1 MRNEKSRQSWAD
13 RPWLQNLVGALLLMA
28 ISGHISIQRGQ
39 DANWDLKNYHWYNA
53 YAFWEGRL
61 GFDIAPAQLQSFH
74 NPLLDLPYFWLATTF
89 PMFPQYAAFLQGT
102 YFGLVIFFLI
112 KISLLILPQD
122 NGQQRTRLR
131 LRSGS
136 YALTILACFPERP
149 ILFICAVIV
158 GATGVAT
165 VSQLGST
172 MNEMQLAALILA
184 GLYCLLIGIEKA
196 VPTVWLAVAGTLI
209 GSATGLKLT
218 ATTFLVGAA
227 VAVAGIGYLRKRLI
241 HHLLI
246 FTTFAT
252 LGFALFQGYWF
263 VRLTEVYE
271 NPLFPYFNQLFMSEW
286 WEPKPI
292 SYSRFF
298 PETLFEW
305 IFYPFYWITENH
317 YLVMDATFRDPRLA
331 IVYIFVAVFL
341 FQLKRNSNLLRPDDQ
356 KLLLLVIFTVV
367 AYATWL
373 IKFSI
378 YRYLIPLEVLSGIFL
393 VELVRRLPLGTHM
406 ILVTL
411 ICSVAVVTWSK
422 DTDWGH
428 VAYTTGV
435 VTSDKPPE
443 VPPGSLILL
452 LGSKPLAYVTTLFPK
467 EVRFI
472 GVDNNLIHPGMKNRL
487 QTEAD
492 NIIEMHD
499 KPIFIVESLHGNL
512 SLDNSYLSGYGLTKH
527 NCSPFPTNLD
537 PSGLQFCQAH
547 KAGFQ

>member
-1 MRNEKSRQSWAD
+1 MRNEKLRHSWAE

-53 YAFWEGRL
+53 YALLEGRL

-89 PMFPQYAAFLQGT
+89 PMFPQYAAFLQGA

-112 KISLLILPQD
+112 KISLLILPHD
-122 NGQQRTRLR
+122 NEQQTTRIR

-136 YALTILACFPERP
+136 FALTVLARFPERP

-165 VSQLGST
+165 QSQLGST

-184 GLYCLLIGIEKA
+184 GLYCLLVSIGKD
-196 VPTVWLAVAGTLI
+196 VPTVWLAVAGALI
-209 GSATGLKLT
+209 GSAAGLKLT
-218 ATTFLVGAA
+218 AATFLVGAA
-227 VAVAGIGYLRKRLI
+227 VAVTGTGYLRKRLI
-241 HHLLI
+241 HHLLV
-246 FTTFAT
+246 FTTFST
-252 LGFALFQGYWF
+252 LGFVLFQGYWF

-271 NPLFPYFNQLFMSEW
+271 NPLFPYFNQVFMSEW

-298 PETLFEW
+298 PGTLFEW
-305 IFYPFYWITENH
+305 IFYPFYWSTENS
-317 YLVMDATFRDPRLA
+317 YLVMEAAFRDPRLA
-331 IVYIFVAVFL
+331 IVYVFVAICI
-341 FQLKRNSNLLRPDDQ
+341 FQLKRNSILLRPDDQ
-356 KLLLLVIFTVV
+356 KLLLLVIFTAV
-367 AYATWL
+367 AYAIWL

-393 VELVRRLPLGTHM
+393 IEMVRRLPFGKHR

-411 ICSVAVVTWSK
+411 VCSVAVVTWSK
-422 DTDWGH
+422 APDWGH
-428 VAYTTGV
+428 VAYAPGV
-435 VTSDKPPE
+435 VASEERPE
-443 VPPGSLILL
+443 VPAGSLILL
-452 LGSKPLAYVTTLFPK
+452 LGSKPLGYVATLFPK

-472 GVDNNLIHPGMKNRL
+472 GVGNNLIHPGMKNRL

-499 KPIFIVESLHGNL
+499 KPIFVVENIHGDHSLN
-512 SLDNSYLSGYGLTKH
+512 NSYLSGYGLTKE
-527 NCSPFPTNLD
+527 NCRPFSTSLD
-537 PSGLQFCQAH
+537 PSELLFCQTS
-547 KAGFQ
+547 KNRVQ